1 MALDPD
7 EARLA
12 RLARAQEATITDL
25 ELAEVW
31 DVLCREIE
39 CGHLPAEGWF
49 SIASIVE
56 VLVAGSG
63 RGVNELWVD
72 VDDETPDP
80 ERVTVGSG
88 FVLPKRLGCAREPLI
103 AELRR
108 LLARHRAQP

>member
-1 MALDPD
+1 MTLHPD

-31 DVLCREIE
+31 AVLCREIE
-39 CGHLPAEGWF
+39 RGHLPAEGWF

-56 VLVAGSG
+56 VLAVGGG
-63 RGVNELWVD
+63 RGVNELSVD

-80 ERVTVGSG
+80 ERVIVGSG
-88 FVLPKRLGCAREPLI
+88 FVLPDRLVCARGPLI

-108 LLARHRAQP
+108 LLARHRARP